1 MPPAHAN
8 PTAYTSNAHTTFSN
22 APTSRQVPSE
32 LAGNSSGVNGPRVTG
47 PKATTAQA
55 GSLLARYR
63 PFQFSKFPV
72 LTGQKAQ
79 RSGLQF
85 ARRRGTS
92 GQNSAAVSSSQPL
105 TPTITAEHDPGPP
118 PVYTPPIPL
127 HASIIPNV
135 SIPGGNPG
143 SSNYGP
149 SVPKASMGASV
160 TDIVVITVSIVLGVA
175 LVSIVAFIYKIR
187 RGNRAQVVEVKDK
200 HAGAVSLA
208 EPWQTFDGKAVSSA
222 SWSTPTLAKS
232 SGATQSTDTFQE
244 YKEYNKELG
253 SQETISEPRVVEPP
267 IMTPHNSPFVVSGS
281 QSLTTVS
288 CDASDHG
295 SMDGFS
301 LYGPSDEDFE
311 EKLRNEESDIICA
324 LSYAASD
331 NSVVLGAP
339 PYPSEESGVAEG
351 VHHSNENQDD
361 VDPGVSIRSDGFEST
376 CGNDTIAAEFSTVE
390 TAESRNLEATKAVL
404 IIVSAEG
411 GVSQEAQSAQPDTS
425 NGNMPEAANLLN
437 SVECQSAIASII
449 ATPSC
454 NSLLQPPSLMITQP
468 SSNNVFGLHSSS
480 STITVDLNEFPP
492 PPPPR
497 VEVPLPQLELD
508 FPVYM
513 WDEDGDMLTVHQ
525 RNTVTD
531 HFISMYS

>member
-1 MPPAHAN
+1 MPPTNAN
-8 PTAYTSNAHTTFSN
+8 STAYTTNAHTTASK
-22 APTSRQVPSE
+22 APTSRQIPYE
-32 LAGNSSGVNGPRVTG
+32 LDGNTPGVNGSRMTG
-47 PKATTAQA
+47 PKAPADQA
-55 GSLLARYR
+55 DSLLARYR
-63 PFQFSKFPV
+63 PLQFSKFP
-72 LTGQKAQ
+72 LFAGQKAR
-79 RSGLQF
+79 RSGF
-85 ARRRGTS
+85 GSTRRRGTS
-92 GQNSAAVSSSQPL
+92 GQSFAVVSSPELL

-118 PVYTPPIPL
+118 PVYSPSIPL

-135 SIPGGNPG
+135 SIPGGKPG
-143 SSNYGP
+143 SSNYSP
-149 SVPKASMGASV
+149 SAPKASTGASV
-160 TDIVVITVSIVLGVA
+160 TDIVIITISIVLGVA
-175 LVSIVAFIYKIR
+175 LVTIAAFIYKIR
-187 RGNRAQVVEVKDK
+187 RGRRTQDMQVKEK
-200 HAGAVSLA
+200 HTGDIPLTEPGA
-208 EPWQTFDGKAVSSA
+208 WQTFDGKTVTPA

-232 SGATQSTDTFQE
+232 PGATQSTDTF
-244 YKEYNKELG
+244 KEYNKELG
-253 SQETISEPRVVEPP
+253 SQETIGEPRVVEPP
-267 IMTPHNSPFVVSGS
+267 IPTPHDSPFVISGS

-288 CDASDHG
+288 CDASDHS

-301 LYGPSDEDFE
+301 LYGPSDEDFQ
-311 EKLRNEESDIICA
+311 EKLRNEESDIVYA
-324 LSYAASD
+324 LSYAVSD
-331 NSVVLGAP
+331 NSVVLEAAP
-339 PYPSEESGVAEG
+339 HSGEEAGVIEDTP
-351 VHHSNENQDD
+351 HSNANKD
-361 VDPGVSIRSDGFEST
+361 VFDPGASIRSDEFEST

-404 IIVSAEG
+404 ILISSEAEA
-411 GVSQEAQSAQPDTS
+411 SQEAQPTKPDTS
-425 NGNMPEAANLLN
+425 TPEAANLLN

-449 ATPSC
+449 TTPSC

-531 HFISMYS
+531 QFISMYS